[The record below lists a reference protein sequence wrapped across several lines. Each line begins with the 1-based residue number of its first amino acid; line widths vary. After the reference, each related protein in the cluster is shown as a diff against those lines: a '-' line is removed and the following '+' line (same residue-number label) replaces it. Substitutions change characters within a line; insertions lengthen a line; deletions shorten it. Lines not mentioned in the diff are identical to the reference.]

1 MFGYERS
8 ILKIAGALVNPI
20 IQYCKYNNVKPRIK
34 RSLHMY
40 KTTLTTRDHIL
51 QVDEAREMYKI
62 GGLEEKVIVK
72 TWLLGLRI
80 GDVVRLKWK
89 QFDIDP
95 SEDFV
100 EVLIHTKKEEI
111 VAHVF
116 VDPEFQQLLTKY
128 ILNLNQS
135 NPYLFQ
141 SERKE
146 HLSEK
151 QMLRKIKFTK
161 EGDFF

>member
-1 MFGYERS
+1 M
-8 ILKIAGALVNPI
+8 
-20 IQYCKYNNVKPRIK
+20 YNVG
-34 RSLHMY
+34 S
-40 KTTLTTRDHIL
+40 
-51 QVDEAREMYKI
+51 
-62 GGLEEKVIVK
+62 LEEKVIVK

-95 SEDFV
+95 SEDLV

-128 ILNLNQS
+128 IPNLNQS

-141 SERKE
+141 SERKK

-151 QMLRKIKFTK
+151 QMLRKIQSLQKSPDQSSW
-161 EGDFF
+161 DFQLACC